1 MYKNIFTIMLLAKNG
16 DIYIHVLFYCYT
28 DYKYYNK
35 TISLTGNVLHFYNLY
50 NMMT

>member
-1 MYKNIFTIMLLAKNG
+1 MYKNIFTIMLLAING
-16 DIYIHVLFYCYT
+16 DIYMYCFT
-28 DYKYYNK
+28 AIQIRKYYNK